1 MIAPVDS
8 SGIVDDKVVTDLMRA
23 ERIDLKDEFG
33 EELDNTTEE
42 QTRGDKAY
50 LTQIQKSMKDFL
62 CKVFV
67 PMNT

>member
-42 QTRGDKAY
+42 QTRGDKAH